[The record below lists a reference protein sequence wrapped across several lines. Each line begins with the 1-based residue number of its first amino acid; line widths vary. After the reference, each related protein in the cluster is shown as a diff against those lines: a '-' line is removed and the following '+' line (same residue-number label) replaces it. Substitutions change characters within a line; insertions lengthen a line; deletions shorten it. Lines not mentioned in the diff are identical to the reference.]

1 MKKIFVPLIL
11 FIAAVF
17 VAVAAGAAH
26 ADLYRYVDD
35 KGVVHIT
42 NVPTSS
48 KYRWLMREAG
58 AKALPKKTY
67 FYRGYDDMIREAAL
81 RHGVDPALAKA
92 VVRAES
98 NFNAQAVSL
107 KDARGLMQLLPE
119 TARRLGVKDI
129 HDPAENIDGGVRHL
143 SRLIKLFSSDIRL
156 AIAAY
161 NAGENAVLKWGAVP
175 PYPETRSYVKRV
187 LLYYK
192 MYKTGRG

>member
-1 MKKIFVPLIL
+1 M
-11 FIAAVF
+11 AAVF
-17 VAVAAGAAH
+17 VVGAAGAAY

-48 KYRWLMREAG
+48 RYRWLRREAG
-58 AKALPKKTY
+58 GKAQPKKTY
-67 FYRGYDDMIREAAL
+67 YYRGYDDMIKEAAL

-119 TARRLGVKDI
+119 TARRLGVRDI
-129 HDPAENIDGGVRHL
+129 HDPAENIEGGVRHL

-161 NAGENAVLKWGAVP
+161 NAGENAVRKWGAVP
-175 PYPETRSYVKRV
+175 PYPETRTYVKRV

-192 MYKTGRG
+192 LYKTGNG

>member
-1 MKKIFVPLIL
+1 MKAILISQIL
-11 FIAAVF
+11 FAAVVF
-17 VAVAAGAAH
+17 APGAAH
-26 ADLYRYVDD
+26 ADLYKYVDG

-42 NVPTSS
+42 NVPTTS
-48 KYRWLMREAG
+48 KYKWIMRESG
-58 AKALPKKTY
+58 AKALPKKTFY
-67 FYRGYDDMIREAAL
+67 YRGYDDMIKEAAL
-81 RHGVDPALAKA
+81 RYGVDPALAKA
-92 VVRAES
+92 VVKAES
-98 NFNAQAVSL
+98 NFNAQAVSV

-129 HDPAENIDGGVRHL
+129 HDPAENIEGGVRHL
-143 SRLIKLFSSDIRL
+143 SRLLRLFSSDIKL

-192 MYKTGRG
+192 MYKADRG

>member
-1 MKKIFVPLIL
+1 MKIFLFPIL

-17 VAVAAGAAH
+17 LAGAAH
-26 ADLYRYVDD
+26 ADLYRYVDEL
-35 KGVVHIT
+35 GVVHIT

-48 KYRWLMREAG
+48 KYKWNMREAG
-58 AKALPKKTY
+58 GKSPAKKIY
-67 FYRGYDDMIREAAL
+67 YYRGYDAMIKEAAI
-81 RHGVDPALAKA
+81 RYGVDPALAKA

-98 NFNAQAVSL
+98 NFNAQAVSS

-119 TARRLGVKDI
+119 TARRLGVRDI

-161 NAGENAVLKWGAVP
+161 NAGENAVRKWGAVP
-175 PYPETRSYVKRV
+175 PYPETRTYVKRV

-192 MYKTGRG
+192 LYKTGNG